1 MLTTSVSQSL
11 KRSSS
16 ASYEGIC
23 AEHTLL
29 KAKGTK
35 ASTTFFLPRKSVR
48 CQSSRL
54 PVLRVKSGATSP
66 TFKVFDSERLLL
78 VMGGILPK
86 KKCAVCRYLLD
97 STSTSKDQYSQALLA
112 VRTKRLEGVSFALQ
126 GIFSEKAPPGK
137 ILAFPES
144 ACQIQQ

>member
-29 KAKGTK
+29 KANGTK
-35 ASTTFFLPRKSVR
+35 ASTTFFLPRKSAR

-78 VMGGILPK
+78 VMGGESFLK
-86 KKCAVCRYLLD
+86 YSVWFAVICWTVHRPLKINTHRRYWL
-97 STSTSKDQYSQALLA
+97 
-112 VRTKRLEGVSFALQ
+112 
-126 GIFSEKAPPGK
+126 
-137 ILAFPES
+137 
-144 ACQIQQ
+144 